1 MPEPSPQYPARV
13 LAGVFLVAIIGLAG
27 TVEHYSSVQD
37 YARNYTDS
45 YAIGQQ
51 DARFAGL
58 KQALPTDLVIGYV
71 SDLPQSDTRG
81 QSMFFGAQYSLAP
94 HVLVRDASTSRYDVI
109 VGNFS
114 KPVDVQEE
122 ARKLN
127 AATAQDF
134 GFGVMLFRKA
144 AR

>member
-1 MPEPSPQYPARV
+1 V
-13 LAGVFLVAIIGLAG
+13 LAGVFLIAIIGLAG
-27 TVEHYSSVQD
+27 SVEHYTGVQA

-58 KQALPTDLVIGYV
+58 KQALSAATVIGYV
-71 SDLPQSDTRG
+71 SDLPQSDPRG
-81 QSMFFGAQYSLAP
+81 SSMFFGAQYALAP
-94 HVLVRDASTSRYDVI
+94 HVLIRNANASKYDVI

-114 KPVDVQEE
+114 KPMDAQEE

>member
-1 MPEPSPQYPARV
+1 M
-13 LAGVFLVAIIGLAG
+13 
-27 TVEHYSSVQD
+27 EHYSGVQD

-51 DARFAGL
+51 DARFAGV
-58 KQALPTDLVIGYV
+58 KQALPAALVIGYV

-81 QSMFFGAQYSLAP
+81 QSMFFGAQYALAP
-94 HVLVRDASTSRYDVI
+94 HVLVSDANASKYDVI

-114 KPVDVQEE
+114 KQVDVQEE

-127 AATAQDF
+127 AATATSASAPS
-134 GFGVMLFRKA
+134 LYSI
-144 AR
+144 